1 MLTNNKTLINR
12 RESYRLWFEFYKISL
27 LSTDSKI
34 VRLVEK
40 SRRSYYKWGD
50 VKNSTFDSWWKTHD
64 KDFEEDSVQ
73 VLSKDSSINFDDF
86 VILQVPVNQSVSDL
100 MKEIRPVFM
109 SEHKKRI
116 GSGKN
121 KNRGTSTFQ
130 MTVGSEPKLKTIG
143 HILTV
148 YRDVYLKHQNVKGLK
163 LLLLIHNYYKSRP
176 KNKRIPSSLNFDST
190 IDSEKQRVTR
200 NLRRWIEWGKQ
211 IQINVLNGEFPGE
224 YSN

>member
-100 MKEIRPVFM
+100 M
-109 SEHKKRI
+109 
-116 GSGKN
+116 
-121 KNRGTSTFQ
+121 
-130 MTVGSEPKLKTIG
+130 
-143 HILTV
+143 
-148 YRDVYLKHQNVKGLK
+148 
-163 LLLLIHNYYKSRP
+163 
-176 KNKRIPSSLNFDST
+176 NFSD
-190 IDSEKQRVTR
+190 
-200 NLRRWIEWGKQ
+200 NLEDD
-211 IQINVLNGEFPGE
+211 
-224 YSN
+224 